1 MDTAERALAHAEIS
15 NLLSLYYQA
24 LDRGDLETL
33 AADVIAED
41 ATWVLVQLCADERVV
56 DESSG
61 RDAIVE
67 WFRRMFGAGVSMT
80 EGVVRHYLNTHVID
94 VEGDAARST
103 SHLHAV
109 ETAGMTNVAS
119 GLVRAE
125 HVRTADGWRIARY
138 EVEETITRKDMDA
151 LKATFHADD

>member
-1 MDTAERALAHAEIS
+1 MDAAERALAHAEIS

-80 EGVVRHYLNTHVID
+80 EGTVRHYLNTHVID

-103 SHLHAV
+103 SHLQAV

-119 GLVRAE
+119 GFVRAE
-125 HVRTADGWRIARY
+125 HVRTAAGWRIARY

>member
-1 MDTAERALAHAEIS
+1 MDAGEKALAHAEIT

-24 LDRGDLETL
+24 LDQGDLETL
-33 AADVIAED
+33 GRSVIAED
-41 ATWVLVQLCADERVV
+41 ATWVLVQICETERVV

-61 RDAIVE
+61 RETILE

-80 EGVVRHYLNTHVID
+80 EGTVRHYLNTHVIE
-94 VEGDAARST
+94 VEGDVARST
-103 SHLHAV
+103 SHLQAV

-119 GLVRAE
+119 GFVRAE
-125 HVRTADGWRIARY
+125 HVRTADGWRIRRY

-151 LKATFHADD
+151 LKATFHAKD